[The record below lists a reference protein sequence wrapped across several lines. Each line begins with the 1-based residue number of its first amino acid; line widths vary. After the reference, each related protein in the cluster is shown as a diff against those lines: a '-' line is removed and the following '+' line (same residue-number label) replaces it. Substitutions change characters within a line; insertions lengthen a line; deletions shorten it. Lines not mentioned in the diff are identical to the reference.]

1 MPTVVSIVRR
11 QPVDEIPFEKRF
23 LNVSQAAA
31 YLDVSAASLRLWSDQ
46 GKVPVY
52 RTPGGQRRFRVND
65 LDAFMESMLE
75 PGAPSPASGEARSK
89 D

>member
-1 MPTVVSIVRR
+1 M
-11 QPVDEIPFEKRF
+11 DEIPLEKRF
-23 LNVSQAAA
+23 LNVSQAAS

-52 RTPGGQRRFRVND
+52 RTPGGQRRFRVGD

-75 PGAPSPASGEARSK
+75 SGTTSPAPDETPTN